1 MCPNEEA
8 SPTPSPHPHPGG
20 RGSHEPSLP
29 VVTLRRGEERR
40 LRLGHPWVYSNEV
53 AEGLK
58 GLAPGVQVQVVDHR
72 RGPIGVG
79 TANPHTLIAVRLFT
93 RGRKA
98 VDGDLAGRRLVAA
111 RELRDALGLGHTYRW
126 VHSEGDRLPGL
137 VVDRYDGGLVAQSL
151 TAGVDLLWP
160 LILPALVEQANPD
173 WVVLRADSA
182 FRALEGLESRVEVA
196 HGCLPGAPVAREG
209 GLAYRFD
216 PLAGQKTGFFLD
228 QRENRAR
235 WRGLAAGHACLDLF
249 CHTGGFTLA
258 AAAGG
263 ASESL
268 GVDSSEPALALARE
282 SAEHNGLAATC
293 RFERGD
299 GFDFLRRETRQW
311 SRLNLD
317 PPAFIKSRA
326 KLKEGVA
333 GYQRLNALALGRVS
347 PGGLMMT
354 SSCSHHLSVDELVK
368 LVARAAGEVK
378 RPVQILATAGAAPD
392 HPTLPALPES
402 AYLKTL
408 LLRVG

>member
-1 MCPNEEA
+1 MKELTATE
-8 SPTPSPHPHPGG
+8 G
-20 RGSHEPSLP
+20 LP
-29 VVTLRRGEERR
+29 IVTLRKGEGRR

-53 AEGLK
+53 ADGLK
-58 GLAPGVQVQVVDHR
+58 GLAPGAQVQVVDHR

-98 VDGDLAGRRLVAA
+98 VDGDLLGRRLVVA
-111 RELRDALGLGHTYRW
+111 RELREALGCGETYRW

-137 VVDRYDGGLVAQSL
+137 IVDRYDTGLVAQSL
-151 TAGVDLLWP
+151 TVGVDCLWP

-173 WVVLRADSA
+173 WVVLRADSP

-196 HGCLPGAPVAREG
+196 HGHLPAAPVAREG
-209 GLAYRFD
+209 GLEYRFD

-258 AAAGG
+258 AAAGD

-268 GVDSSEPALALARE
+268 GVDSSAPALALAAE
-282 SAEHNGLAATC
+282 SAERNGLAATC

-299 GFDFLRRETRQW
+299 CFDFLRASDRQW
-311 SRLNLD
+311 PRLNLD

-326 KLKEGVA
+326 KIKEGIA
-333 GYQRLNALALGRVS
+333 GYQRLNALALQRVT

-354 SSCSHHLSVDELVK
+354 SSCSHHLPLDELVK

-402 AYLKTL
+402 AYLKSL